1 MKNNLK
7 PFIKIMEK
15 AQTLIITHQ
24 NDMYYVSDTYSV
36 LEVSEVLFKGALM
49 PLSAQMRETPEGTT
63 IRRNNPKEL
72 PTRAP
77 LVSFEK
83 IMEPLNPSY
92 PTSLSGFFTIAN
104 DGVEMEIIPTPGYP
118 AIIQRKY
125 TDAIRAAIPEAV
137 YAECASYLKPFFFW
151 NEEMTMRFC
160 VLPCRILDDTY
171 NKLVAFAKAL
181 NID

>member
-15 AQTLIITHQ
+15 ADTMIITHQ
-24 NDMYYVSDTYSV
+24 NGMYYVSDTYSV
-36 LEVSEVLFKGALM
+36 LEVSELLFKGILM

-63 IRRNNPKEL
+63 IRRNKPKEL
-72 PTRAP
+72 PTEAP
-77 LVSFEK
+77 LIDFAK
-83 IMEPLNPSY
+83 IMTPLNPSY
-92 PTSLSGFFTIAN
+92 PTSLSGFFTTAN
-104 DGVEMEIIPTPGYP
+104 GGVEMEIIPTPGNP

-125 TDAIRAAIPEAV
+125 TDAIRAAIPDAV

-181 NID
+181 NIE